1 MLLTSGGG
9 VTVPMRVSFIGLGIM
24 GKPMARHI
32 LEAGFPLTVHNRS
45 QAAVQELV
53 GLGAA
58 AAASPAEAAAASEV
72 IITCLPDS
80 PDVEAVATGAGGI
93 VDGIR
98 PGSIYVDM
106 STISPVTTKR
116 VAAAIAAK
124 GATMLDAP
132 VSGGQIGAQNAT
144 LAIMVGGDE
153 AAFERVKPVLQ
164 TMGKSIVHIGA
175 SGAGQI
181 AKAANQIIVALTHE
195 AVAEALVLAAKAG
208 VDPARVVQAISGGA
222 ARCWALENRAP
233 RLLRRD
239 FEPGF
244 YSAYHLKDL
253 GIALEAAG
261 SVGAVLP
268 ATALVR
274 EFYRSLVAKG
284 YGKLDHSAIVRII
297 EELSQVEVQG
307 GQGI

>member
-1 MLLTSGGG
+1 MPL
-9 VTVPMRVSFIGLGIM
+9 RVGFIGLGIM
-24 GKPMARHI
+24 GKPMARHT
-32 LEAGFPLTVHNRS
+32 LEGGYPLTVHNRS
-45 QAAVQELV
+45 RAAVDELV
-53 GLGAA
+53 ALGAA
-58 AAASPAEAAAASEV
+58 ATGSPAEVARATDV
-72 IITCLPDS
+72 VITCLPDG
-80 PDVEAVATGAGGI
+80 PDVEAVATGAHGI
-93 VDGIR
+93 AEGIGA
-98 PGSIYVDM
+98 GSVYVDM

-116 VAAAIAAK
+116 VAAAIAAA

-153 AAFERVKPVLQ
+153 AAFERVRPLLQ
-164 TMGKSIVHIGA
+164 TMGKNIVYIGP
-175 SGAGQI
+175 SGSGQI
-181 AKAANQIIVALTHE
+181 AKAANQIVVALTHE

-239 FEPGF
+239 FQPGF
-244 YSAYHLKDL
+244 YSSYHLKDL

-274 EFYRSLVAKG
+274 ELYRSLVSKG
-284 YGKLDHSAIVRII
+284 YGKEDHSAVVRIV
-297 EELSQVEVQG
+297 EDLSQVEVRG
-307 GQGI
+307 GEQA

>member
-1 MLLTSGGG
+1 
-9 VTVPMRVSFIGLGIM
+9 MRVSFIGLGIM
-24 GKPMARHI
+24 GKPMARHV
-32 LEAGFPLTVHNRS
+32 LEAGYILTVHNRS
-45 QAAVQELV
+45 QAAVSELV
-53 GLGAA
+53 GMGAA
-58 AAASPAEAAAASEV
+58 AAASPAGAAAASEV

-80 PDVEAVATGAGGI
+80 PDVEAVATGP
-93 VDGIR
+93 DGIADGVQ
-98 PGSIYVDM
+98 PGSVYVDM

-116 VAAAIAAK
+116 VAAAIADK

-164 TMGKSIVHIGA
+164 TMGKNIVYIGP

-181 AKAANQIIVALTHE
+181 AKAANQIVVALTHE

-244 YSAYHLKDL
+244 YSSYHLKDL

-274 EFYRSLVAKG
+274 ELYRSLVSKG
-284 YGKLDHSAIVRII
+284 YGKLDHSAIVRVV
-297 EELSQVEVQG
+297 EELSQVEVRGGDQG
-307 GQGI
+307 